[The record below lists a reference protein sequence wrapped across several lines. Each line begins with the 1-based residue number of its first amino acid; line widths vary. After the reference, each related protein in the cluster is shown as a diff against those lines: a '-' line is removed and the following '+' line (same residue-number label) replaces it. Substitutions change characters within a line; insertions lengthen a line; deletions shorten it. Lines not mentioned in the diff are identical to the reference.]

1 MFIYYF
7 IYFLILIGAFYNLL
21 FVNRYNKYLFAFFCL
36 SIGLFSGLRYETG
49 FDHEPYLDYFNN
61 LQKVDYTNG
70 IPYLVD
76 NMEIGF
82 YFFNFLLKSFYL
94 HSQFIL
100 LIPSFF
106 CIFSFYKFTN
116 SFKNNYL
123 LVLLAY
129 VSFNLVHNHF
139 SLVRQSIC
147 VGLIYL
153 AITLYLKNKKPFWII
168 FFCATSLIFHITS
181 VFYILILLLSI
192 FLNPNKSI
200 KYISIFLFI
209 FSLSKIDL
217 AFEFSKLLF
226 NTAILSVITSKYL
239 DYGVIEYKTSLSFY
253 SYIIFNIIFIH
264 FAFKIKKL
272 NKVSDKLTSLVI
284 YSSFIQILF
293 MTLFPSNY
301 ILWSRISILTIV
313 LQSLLF
319 SVFISK
325 NTLPKRFLLGIAY
338 ICILLVFFI
347 YNMTSMKYGL
357 APYKS
362 IFNQI
367 F

>member
-1 MFIYYF
+1 MFIYYL
-7 IYFLILIGAFYNLL
+7 IYFLILIGAFYNLI
-21 FVNRYNKYLFAFFCL
+21 FVNRYNKYLFVLFCL
-36 SIGLFSGLRYETG
+36 IIGMFSGLRYQTG

-61 LQKVDYTNG
+61 LQKIDYTNG

-94 HSQFIL
+94 PSQFIL
-100 LIPSFF
+100 LVPSLF
-106 CIFSFYKFTN
+106 CIYSLFKFTN
-116 SFKNNYL
+116 TFKNNFL

-153 AITLYLKNKKPFWII
+153 AITLYIKNKKPFWII
-168 FFCATSLIFHITS
+168 ILCATSLIFHITS
-181 VFYILILLLSI
+181 IFYILIILLSI
-192 FLNPNKSI
+192 FLNPNKHI
-200 KYISIFLFI
+200 KIISIFLYF
-209 FSLSKIDL
+209 FSLTKIDL

-226 NTAILSVITSKYL
+226 NTEILSVITNKYL

-264 FAFKIKKL
+264 FAFQIKNSTKISEKII
-272 NKVSDKLTSLVI
+272 SLVI
-284 YSSFIQILF
+284 YSSFIQILC
-293 MTLFPSNY
+293 MTIFPSNY

-319 SVFISK
+319 SIFISNIK
-325 NTLPKRFLLGIAY
+325 LQNRLFLGTAY
-338 ICILLVFFI
+338 ICVLLVFFI

>member
-1 MFIYYF
+1 M
-7 IYFLILIGAFYNLL
+7 LL
-21 FVNRYNKYLFAFFCL
+21 CIIVA
-36 SIGLFSGLRYETG
+36 LFSGLRYQTG
-49 FDHEPYLDYFNN
+49 FDHEPYLDYYNN
-61 LQKVDYTNG
+61 LLTIDFSDG
-70 IPYLVD
+70 IPYLVE
-76 NMEIGF
+76 NMEIGY
-82 YFFNFLLKSFYL
+82 YFFNLLLKTLFL

-100 LIPSFF
+100 LLPSIF
-106 CIFSFYKFTN
+106 CIYSLFKFTN
-116 SFKNNYL
+116 TFKNNFL

-153 AITLYLKNKKPFWII
+153 AINLFLKNRKPFWII
-168 FFCATSLIFHITS
+168 FLLATSLLFHITS
-181 VFYILILLLSI
+181 IFYILIICLSTY
-192 FLNPNKSI
+192 LKPNKLI
-200 KYISIFLFI
+200 KFISIFLFC
-209 FSLSKIDL
+209 FSLFKIDL

-226 NTAILSVITSKYL
+226 NTDIFSIITSKYL
-239 DYGVIEYKTSLSFY
+239 DYGIIEYNTSLSFFA
-253 SYIIFNIIFIH
+253 YIIFNIIFIF
-264 FAFKIKKL
+264 FAFKIKII
-272 NKVSDKLTSLVI
+272 NDIPEKLTRLVI
-284 YSSFIQILF
+284 YASFIQILF
-293 MTLFPSNY
+293 MTIFPSNY

-319 SVFISK
+319 SIFISK
-325 NTLPKRFLLGIAY
+325 ISLQKRLLLGTAY
-338 ICILLVFFI
+338 ICVMAVFFI